1 MDVDA
6 LFCAVDRIKD
16 SPFSHGILGEP
27 REVVRNRFMPQIVDI
42 GRQPFGLVEQPLGHG
57 LVNRGEILSNAGFK
71 GESVPGHRI
80 LPPKAEPLRHVFAG
94 EALTARE

>member
-16 SPFSHGILGEP
+16 PPFPHGILGEP
-27 REVVRNRFMPQIVDI
+27 RKVVRNRFMAQIVDI
-42 GRQPFGLVEQPLGHG
+42 GCQPFGLVEQSLGHG

-71 GESVPGHRI
+71 GKAVPGHRI
-80 LPPKAEPLRHVFAG
+80 LPPKAEALRHVFAG